1 MPAKMMVAD
10 KDFGIG
16 YMGDILKQ
24 AMNRKTAKN
33 IVILIGMNL
42 IFILKGDKTPTS
54 IGGE

>member
-1 MPAKMMVAD
+1 MAANKA
-10 KDFGIG
+10 FGIG
-16 YMGDILKQ
+16 HVGGRMKQ